1 MQKSLEK
8 QGKTMPNQAKI
19 AAESVPAVFW
29 GPSRAQRLPQSPKS
43 TPKRAPRT
51 ARAPLRS
58 FRGTPR
64 ATKSP
69 QRAPRGS
76 PRALLG
82 GLGRGKIEKKS
93 VTEAKK
99 VDFSKSAPRLG
110 PADAR
115 STLDPLKSSQNRAGI
130 VQSRFLSGLGAPF
143 LSLWSLESGLGAL
156 GGRFGSTQNP

>member
-1 MQKSLEK
+1 MKIDVKSR
-8 QGKTMPNQAKI
+8 QNG
-19 AAESVPAVFW
+19 SHF
-29 GPSRAQRLPQSPKS
+29 GPWCALG
-43 TPKRAPRT
+43 
-51 ARAPLRS
+51 S
-58 FRGTPR
+58 FRGSKITQKLPKAPSKGALGDPRAPFGSPRDVPR

-115 STLDPLKSSQNRAGI
+115 STLDPLKSSQNRARI